1 MAGRISDA
9 SLNAVRE
16 AASIVDVVSA
26 VVALR
31 PAGSDRQI
39 GLCPFHDEKRPSFG
53 IAPSSNVFHCFGCGE
68 GGDVIT
74 FVRKLDGLTFTEAVE
89 QLAGRFNVALTYE
102 GGGQVAN
109 RETGKRQ
116 RLSEALQAAAEF
128 YAEQLARPDARVGRD
143 FLSQRG
149 FDRAAA
155 EHFGVGF
162 APGGWD
168 TLAKH
173 LRGRGFSTEEL
184 VDAGLAKI
192 GSRGTPTDRFHRRLV
207 WPIRETTGGVV
218 GFGARR
224 LFDDDPITAKYL
236 NTPET
241 ILFKKS
247 HLLYGADLARK
258 AIAARSQA
266 VVVEGY
272 TDVMACHLSGV
283 ETAVA
288 TCGTAF
294 GEEHVKLLRRL
305 LNDQDESRG
314 EVVFTFD
321 GDQAGQNAAR
331 KAMQFDQ
338 RFVVQTFVAIED
350 EGRDPCELRQAA
362 GDVAV
367 RELVASRVPLVDF
380 ALRATVEPFDLDS
393 AEGRSGALRVA
404 VPLLAGIKDRV
415 VRDQY
420 VRRVSGWLGFESP
433 EPVQAAVHERLGE
446 AAPAPGQRQAPRPR
460 DRRVDDA
467 AVTAEREALKAALQ
481 RPGLAGPAFDGL
493 EPLHFTSPLHRELFG
508 AMVQAG
514 GVCSAT
520 DVSSWIARVSTV
532 VESDEGRQLVPAL
545 AVEPLRWEG
554 DGEEYYVASVVDR
567 VQELHTSRRIRDV
580 KARMERTNPVT
591 DQEVHLRL
599 FGELISLEERKRQL
613 RDRSLGPA

>member
-1 MAGRISDA
+1 
-9 SLNAVRE
+9 
-16 AASIVDVVSA
+16 
-26 VVALR
+26 
-31 PAGSDRQI
+31 
-39 GLCPFHDEKRPSFG
+39 LCPFHDEKRPSFG

-89 QLAGRFNVALTYE
+89 QLAGRFNVPLTYE

-116 RLSEALQAAAEF
+116 RLSEAIQAAAEF
-128 YAEQLARPDARVGRD
+128 YAEQLAKPDARAGRE

-155 EHFGVGF
+155 EQFGVGF

-173 LRGRGFSTEEL
+173 LRGRGFSTDEL

-247 HLLYGADLARK
+247 SLLYGADLARK

-305 LNDQDESRG
+305 LHDQDESRG

-362 GDVAV
+362 GDGAV
-367 RELVASRVPLVDF
+367 RELVAARVPLVDF

-393 AEGRSGALRVA
+393 AEGRSGALRA
-404 VPLLAGIKDRV
+404 SVPLLAGIKDRV

-433 EPVQAAVHERLGE
+433 EPVQAAVRERLGE
-446 AAPAPGQRQAPRPR
+446 TAPAPGQRQAPRPR
-460 DRRVDDA
+460 ERQLDDA
-467 AVTAEREALKAALQ
+467 AVTAEREAVKAALQ
-481 RPGLAGPAFDGL
+481 RPGLAGPAFDAL
-493 EPLHFTSPLHRELFG
+493 DPAHFTDPLHRELFG
-508 AMVQAG
+508 AIAQAG
-514 GVCSAT
+514 GVCSAA
-520 DVSSWIARVSTV
+520 DVSGWIARVSTV
-532 VESDEGRQLVPAL
+532 VESDEARQLVPAL
-545 AVEPLRWEG
+545 AVEPLRWDG
-554 DGEEYYVASVVDR
+554 DGEEYYIASVVDR

-613 RDRSLGPA
+613 RERSLGPA